1 MSHHRTSFTA
11 ASVSITA
18 LLLTGCGTAED
29 DEQPGATESPQPTQT
44 ETETET
50 AEPSP
55 TSEETPADEDDEE
68 TTPTDE
74 DAEDEQGPEG
84 ENTNGGLNSD
94 DDGAA
99 DESAPGG
106 EDEDFNPEEFDNDS
120 VDETTDDPSAVGEL
134 TEVRLGHH
142 GDYERLV
149 FEFTGDELPNDYQ
162 IDWTDDPTNL
172 GTGESLDMTN
182 DVVLAVRFHVANVID
197 SDVERPVP
205 IDEPLIF
212 DEGEFVQEVHFGG
225 QYQSTADYYIGLDA
239 ERDFRVEA
247 REGPSRLVLD
257 IAQ

>member
-1 MSHHRTSFTA
+1 MNHYRTAFTA

-18 LLLTGCGTAED
+18 LLLTSCGTTED
-29 DEQPGATESPQPTQT
+29 DEQPGAAESPQPTQT

-55 TSEETPADEDDEE
+55 TPE
-68 TTPTDE
+68 TTPTEE
-74 DAEDEQGPEG
+74 DAADTQDPEE
-84 ENTNGGLNSD
+84 ENTNGGLD
-94 DDGAA
+94 DEDSE
-99 DESAPGG
+99 DESAPDGDDG
-106 EDEDFNPEEFDNDS
+106 SDDLAEDFNPNEFDTDS
-120 VDETTDDPSAVGEL
+120 VDETTDDPSVVGEL
-134 TEVRLGHH
+134 TEVRWGHH

-162 IDWTDDPTNL
+162 VDWTDEPTNL
-172 GTGESLDMTN
+172 GAGESLDMTS

-205 IDEPLIF
+205 IDEPLVF
-212 DEGEFVQEVHFGG
+212 GEGESVQEVHFGG
-225 QYQSTADYYIGLDA
+225 QYQSAADYYIGLDT